1 MTRRRAAAEPH
12 VRRQIL
18 RYLDVRTWSRRTEF
32 VVVLLAAFG
41 LPTVLPLLTFEAAS
55 ELAATSSEERYGRVM
70 LYEVVVLI
78 ALGWL
83 LYQRGWTF
91 ARVGLAPSW
100 RSTAAGVALAVAAY
114 GAFLVVF
121 FSLGALMGLAP
132 TVEAAPELRTADAE
146 LSLLTIVGFSILN
159 PFFEELFVAGYLIT
173 VVKDGRGF
181 WPAVSASAALR
192 LLYHLYQGPAAVV
205 GILPLGL
212 VFGYWYARTG
222 RLWPLIVAHALF
234 DAVALSATRVA

>member
-1 MTRRRAAAEPH
+1 M
-12 VRRQIL
+12 
-18 RYLDVRTWSRRTEF
+18 S
-32 VVVLLAAFG
+32 
-41 LPTVLPLLTFEAAS
+41 LLTFEAAS
-55 ELAATSSEERYGRVM
+55 DFASTSLEERYGRVM
-70 LYEVVVLI
+70 LYEAVVLI

-83 LYQRGWTF
+83 LHLRGWTF

-114 GAFLVVF
+114 GVFLVVY
-121 FSLGALMGLAP
+121 FSVAPLLAWAQAA
-132 TVEAAPELRTADAE
+132 EAAPELRGADIE

-173 VVKDGRGF
+173 VVKGGRGF

-234 DAVALSATRVA
+234 DAVALLATRVA